1 MNTALSKIY
10 LSVYYRVLH
19 TMEIVT
25 KHRIIVAA
33 LLTIL
38 LFILYYH
45 AQKTIFYE
53 GFQMDDEKVDL
64 YAINLD
70 KDKDRYAKLLKHY
83 MKSDFSKHQKLHR
96 FPAIVGKQEDP
107 KKWLTSDAFNE
118 LLLIEKNGYR
128 THHHSITRGGLG
140 CFLSHYYLAKKLVED
155 KTVDCYLILED
166 DTTLYPLTYK
176 KITKAMKHIP
186 DDWDMALFY
195 TIRAVGKRE
204 NEQFNRIKSFWGT
217 NCYLLNKKGA
227 EKLVKEV
234 EETNIDG
241 QIDSYLSR
249 MIQQNKFH
257 VYASQKHLVMPNS
270 SETNIQARLKPHP
283 QMDPYDF
290 KGYKM

>member
-1 MNTALSKIY
+1 MTA
-10 LSVYYRVLH
+10 
-19 TMEIVT
+19 T
-25 KHRIIVAA
+25 
-33 LLTIL
+33 LLTVI
-38 LFILYYH
+38 FSILYYQ
-45 AQKTIFYE
+45 AQTNDE
-53 GFQMDDEKVDL
+53 GFEIDDNKVDL
-64 YAINLD
+64 FVINLD

-96 FPAIVGKQEDP
+96 YPAIVGKQEDP

-140 CFLSHYYLAKKLVED
+140 CFLSHYYLAKKLVQD
-155 KTVDCYLILED
+155 KSVDSYLILED
-166 DTTLYPLTYK
+166 DTTLFPATYK
-176 KITKAMKHIP
+176 KITQTMKQIP
-186 DDWDMALFY
+186 EDWDMALFY
-195 TIRAVGKRE
+195 TIRAVGKKE
-204 NEQFNRIKSFWGT
+204 NTEFNRLKSFWGT
-217 NCYLLNKKGA
+217 NCYLLNKRGA

-234 EETNIDG
+234 EENKIDG

-249 MIQQNKFH
+249 MIQQNKFR

-270 SETNIQARLKPHP
+270 SETNIQARLQPHP